1 MLLLES
7 LSTEGKQIATG
18 WVGILLLQDKVEDV
32 PSERE

>member
-1 MLLLES
+1 MLLLGS

-18 WVGILLLQDKVEDV
+18 WVDILLLQDKVEDV